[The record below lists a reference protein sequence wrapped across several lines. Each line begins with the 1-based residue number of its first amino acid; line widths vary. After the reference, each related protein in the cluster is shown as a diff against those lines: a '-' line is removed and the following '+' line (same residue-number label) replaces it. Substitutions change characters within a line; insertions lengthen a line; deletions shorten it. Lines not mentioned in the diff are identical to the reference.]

1 MNSNPTDTLRST
13 MLDGNAAAGVLSEIF
28 ALEMTT
34 SWLRCANCGREGE
47 MGTLLAFM
55 QAPGVVLRC
64 PACEKIILRIVELPE
79 AICLDLR
86 GAVYVSL
93 KRTPATETSRP

>member
-1 MNSNPTDTLRST
+1 MDIEPTDFNLSL
-13 MLDGNAAAGVLSEIF
+13 MLDGNAVAGVLNEIF

-34 SWLRCANCGREGE
+34 NPVECASCGHEGE

-64 PACEKIILRIVELPE
+64 PVCENTILRIVQTPE
-79 AICLDLR
+79 AFYIDLR
-86 GAVYVSL
+86 GAVYLRLNRIS
-93 KRTPATETSRP
+93 SI